1 MTEPEQQ
8 QGTPPRRADDMK
20 SYPITRQQTA
30 DRDNRTPGRRR
41 KLPTNSNNTSRSND
55 VPTPNP
61 LPPIDTG
68 EHDGDGNDDD
78 GDIASPTTTMSHSL
92 IKGRNND
99 VSFDDQSVETLQT
112 KLDEMNNQDHHPFGT
127 VRDARPILPKIAFC
141 MGDIR
146 DGLAMVS
153 ALLD

>member
-1 MTEPEQQ
+1 MPKPEQQ
-8 QGTPPRRADDMK
+8 QGTPPRRAEDIK

-30 DRDNRTPGRRR
+30 NRDNRTPGRRR

-55 VPTPNP
+55 APTPNP
-61 LPPIDTG
+61 LPPIETG
-68 EHDGDGNDDD
+68 EHDGNDDD
-78 GDIASPTTTMSHSL
+78 GDIASPTTTTSHSL
-92 IKGRNND
+92 IKGWNND

-112 KLDEMNNQDHHPFGT
+112 KLDEMIN
-127 VRDARPILPKIAFC
+127 RDARPILPKIAFC

-153 ALLD
+153 VLLD